1 MKFEWPARSE
11 MTPSDLKKWQGLVAR
26 LKWFVQELTS
36 ASYRQSVPPSS
47 PWDIPRFILPV
58 ADQGAAVYLNLGSLS
73 ETNQLPDFLLPVA
86 NTYLAGL
93 SKYFSSLGPDG
104 QWKKPEW
111 KPLTCLSRF
120 QPDMTTE
127 EWDIIAQQLPHIS
140 VEQPDKIAFW
150 ENPAKMLAGV
160 ETRTTIGKY
169 ARRRLGWEDALD
181 KLNNIHLQETS
192 AVSSRV
198 KFVDNDD
205 LVGWEEVYR
214 SESIQSCM
222 NNPSHGVTEH
232 DTYKCYATS
241 AHDLPDNGLRLAWLL
256 HPSDRENRK
265 KAVARAIVHDPTK
278 AYVRVYGDDALTAG
292 LEDLGYSLSDSW
304 PEGLELFA
312 EGLDG
317 DSDGR
322 YSHPYID
329 GCLQRAEFDHLAS
342 GVGVWTLDSDGA
354 YDLGHPDGSI
364 NPTAAEC
371 SFCGSHM
378 RDTHP
383 AWDGEAEIEVCSG
396 CYDNH
401 PVAYYL
407 GSHLLVLADEDSVV
421 VNGEDYINDSRN
433 LDYYDIV
440 WSGYEDTYVFREDC
454 AFVGSIGDYVYEEHL
469 VYISYAVDYEVED
482 KVSDFEDI
490 LVRYSDLTD
499 WTFGG
504 VTYVIPVEG
513 LSDEIDEAI
522 ANFKAEITE
531 TEATEDSVA

>member
-26 LKWFVQELTS
+26 LKWFVQELIS

-47 PWDIPRFILPV
+47 PLDIPRFILPV

-93 SKYFSSLGPDG
+93 SKYFSSLGPDCRW
-104 QWKKPEW
+104 QEPKW

-150 ENPAKMLAGV
+150 ESPAKMLAGV

-214 SESIQSCM
+214 SESIQSSM
-222 NNPSHGVTEH
+222 NNSSHGVTEH

-241 AHDLPDNGLRLAWLL
+241 AHD
-256 HPSDRENRK
+256 
-265 KAVARAIVHDPTK
+265 
-278 AYVRVYGDDALTAG
+278 
-292 LEDLGYSLSDSW
+292 
-304 PEGLELFA
+304 
-312 EGLDG
+312 
-317 DSDGR
+317 
-322 YSHPYID
+322 
-329 GCLQRAEFDHLAS
+329 
-342 GVGVWTLDSDGA
+342 
-354 YDLGHPDGSI
+354 
-364 NPTAAEC
+364 
-371 SFCGSHM
+371 
-378 RDTHP
+378 
-383 AWDGEAEIEVCSG
+383 
-396 CYDNH
+396 
-401 PVAYYL
+401 
-407 GSHLLVLADEDSVV
+407 
-421 VNGEDYINDSRN
+421 
-433 LDYYDIV
+433 
-440 WSGYEDTYVFREDC
+440 
-454 AFVGSIGDYVYEEHL
+454 
-469 VYISYAVDYEVED
+469 
-482 KVSDFEDI
+482 
-490 LVRYSDLTD
+490 
-499 WTFGG
+499 
-504 VTYVIPVEG
+504 
-513 LSDEIDEAI
+513 
-522 ANFKAEITE
+522 
-531 TEATEDSVA
+531 